1 MNRNRKLLCRIFLL
15 LMTCLASFP
24 IYAINPFTNKDTLKI
39 SESGSVNAA
48 DSAGK
53 KARTDSRQN
62 DAKAITLAVMADL
75 HARPESLPMLQK
87 AISRVNSL
95 KDIYALAI
103 VGDLCRQLGTSEEYE
118 VLGRGLKGLTV
129 PAYAVPGNHDILYK
143 DNLVGGEKKR
153 GTPSEKKAK
162 QEVFKRT
169 LNLKSLFYSRKA
181 GGHLLVFLP
190 NDALSAIPCSMPS
203 DEALDFLR
211 ETLRKNRDLP
221 TIIFSHAPLAGS
233 YGDKK
238 TMPPLQ
244 ANAQPAGK
252 LKRILKANPQVY
264 LWFAGHLHI
273 TPTQKYFN
281 FAGNKVGKVT
291 VIHVPPIQIHSAWF
305 HAVSLSPR
313 GAVIR
318 TMDVKTGRYLKKHTR
333 VFRPVSAGNA
343 NDKKPESS
351 DQDSSQGLKRARIIV
366 VNAHAGGNRDRN
378 GFGKWLDDQDSDIS
392 LVSEAVNMGSYL
404 REAGRFLN
412 AGSETKGRQEVAIV
426 VRHGLPVAVHDQGKI
441 SPDLGI
447 GIAHD
452 RWWNMVQTRIAGL
465 KTRVYSLHL
474 NAVIQLKSGEPMAAN
489 RWNVTREG
497 LIRLEKQWRED
508 IKNGWAV
515 IIGGD
520 LNWCDART
528 NARANFMSPGR
539 IFKRLGLSY
548 VNNELMWLA
557 WTPRTH
563 EAVKRHSIPP
573 TSIPGLFAGEH
584 PALKIELKARKIA
597 DDKDHDSDQDEEEGN
612 QSTSVEE
619 AEDAVDE
626 PDAEESELEPEDYP
640 EAVSDDELID
650 NAPQS
655 SDDEPESETAG
666 TDENTQ
672 EIAEITGSDD
682 GSEISTED
690 STVEDNDSRHGD
702 ADQGSTDEAENKAD
716 DEAEKAAIER
726 IRELV
731 AEIYERLLNLFS
743 AFTSLLRS

>member
-143 DNLVGGEKKR
+143 DNLFGGEKKR
-153 GTPSEKKAK
+153 GTPAEKKAK

-252 LKRILKANPQVY
+252 LQRILKANPQVY

-626 PDAEESELEPEDYP
+626 PDAVESELEPEDYP

-672 EIAEITGSDD
+672 EIAEVTGSDD

-690 STVEDNDSRHGD
+690 STVEDNDSSPGD